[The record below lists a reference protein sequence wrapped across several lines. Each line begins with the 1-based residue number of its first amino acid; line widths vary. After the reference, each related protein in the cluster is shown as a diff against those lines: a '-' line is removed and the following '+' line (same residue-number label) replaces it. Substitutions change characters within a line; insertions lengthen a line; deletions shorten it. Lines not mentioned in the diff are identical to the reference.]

1 MKKIF
6 LTLCCAVLSVMA
18 YAQKTMPEIKVGTAM
33 YASAYVQGQEFPL
46 ALKINS
52 LTAPFSIGWA
62 VDGYGEGSFEMS
74 AKAMESAN
82 QFSSPTQPALG
93 VTKLADTETFLVISK
108 SAFQSLTDNKSFSYG
123 GYKFVPSTT
132 PKAIKVNGQEVDAT
146 HVVSDGSTKIELWIL
161 NNAAM
166 PIILQSSGLATDISI
181 TEIK

>member
-6 LTLCCAVLSVMA
+6 LTLCCAILSVMV

-52 LTAPFSIGWA
+52 LTAPFSVGWA

-93 VTKLADTETFLVISK
+93 VTKLTDAETFLIISK
-108 SAFQSLTDNKSFSYG
+108 SAYKSLADSKSFTYG
-123 GYKFVPSTT
+123 GYKFVPATT
-132 PKAIKVNGQEVDAT
+132 PTTIKVNGKEVDAT
-146 HVVSDGSTKIELWIL
+146 HVVSEGSTKIELWIL

-166 PIILQSSGLATDISI
+166 PIILQSSGLPTDISI